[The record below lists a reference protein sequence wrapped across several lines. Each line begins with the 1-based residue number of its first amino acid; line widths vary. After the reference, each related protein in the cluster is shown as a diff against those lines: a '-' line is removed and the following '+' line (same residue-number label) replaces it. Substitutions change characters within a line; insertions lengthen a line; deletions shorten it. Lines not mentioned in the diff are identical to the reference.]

1 MARKHKPEEI
11 IGKLREAL
19 RDAHP
24 VHRLSVERPSF
35 LDEPRADVAL
45 NHLYLNTDL
54 GTLGL
59 LGSITGVGDFERVAR
74 DAVEFD
80 LFGHRIRAISLD
92 DLITAKEAL
101 GRDKDLIVAKESGA
115 KGRFGRSAGHR
126 FRAGTCAVARR
137 ARVTG
142 GGRIRAA
149 ATRLRGG
156 KADGGDAPKAKA
168 SKPKPSKA
176 KSGRAKASEAS

>member
-1 MARKHKPEEI
+1 MSDLRQLLLRLSEAGIDFVLVGGYAAIFHGASALTRDVDVCAALTPEN

-92 DLITAKEAL
+92 DLISAKEAL
-101 GRDKDLIVAKESGA
+101 GRDKDLIVAKEL
-115 KGRFGRSAGHR
+115 
-126 FRAGTCAVARR
+126 RA
-137 ARVTG
+137 
-142 GGRIRAA
+142 IRAA
-149 ATRLRGG
+149 L
-156 KADGGDAPKAKA
+156 A
-168 SKPKPSKA
+168 SQPRSP
-176 KSGRAKASEAS
+176 